1 MLLSI
6 QMPAWLSDFWTVY
19 GDMITPVLVTL
30 LTAIVTAVALK
41 IKTDAKVNAKK
52 ADLQIQALK
61 DVANRE
67 DNKPQLEAQSE
78 QLKEL
83 KKSVD
88 TLSEMYSLAFQNSNL
103 DPEVKNNLAVI
114 ANRVKY
120 GSDAEVIKE
129 LETQNKLLVDE
140 ITALNN
146 KIENENKVEEV
157 IENPTRIVRR

>member
-6 QMPAWLSDFWTVY
+6 QMPVWLSDFWTVY

-41 IKTDAKVNAKK
+41 IKTDAKVNAEK